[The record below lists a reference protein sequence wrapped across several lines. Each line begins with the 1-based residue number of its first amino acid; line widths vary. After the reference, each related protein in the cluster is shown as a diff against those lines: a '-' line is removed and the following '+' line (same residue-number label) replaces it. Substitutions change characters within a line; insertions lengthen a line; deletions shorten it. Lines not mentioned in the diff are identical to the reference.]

1 MASGGAALMVE
12 MVRRRASLG
21 AGGIRRMPTVQVV
34 ALVWPANHSNIALAL
49 INLFS
54 SVASRKITQVHVP

>member
-21 AGGIRRMPTVQVV
+21 AGGIRGTPTVQVV

-49 INLFS
+49 I
-54 SVASRKITQVHVP
+54 